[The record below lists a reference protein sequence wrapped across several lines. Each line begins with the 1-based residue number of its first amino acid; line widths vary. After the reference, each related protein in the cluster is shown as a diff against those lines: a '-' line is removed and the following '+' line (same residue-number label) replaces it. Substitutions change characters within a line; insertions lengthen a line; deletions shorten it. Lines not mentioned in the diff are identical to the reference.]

1 MKTLDLRFPALI
13 ALVLAGA
20 CKSEGGDDSTGQAT
34 TEATD
39 ATTGPATDAT
49 TGPATDAT
57 TGPAT
62 GDDTTGTPTTTAD
75 DTTTMPGETVDPTTG
90 EPASGCAGY
99 CDTIEANCA
108 GEFSQYGSREM
119 CEATCA
125 TFAPGVEGDMMGN
138 SLACRTYHAGA
149 AAMANDVH
157 CGHAG
162 PGGDTACGANC
173 EGFCSIAA
181 AACPDAWPDLAACA
195 MACGT
200 FDPAEKYD
208 ATDVAGNTF
217 ACRLYHLT
225 AATMDPVTHCPHIK
239 GDSVPCM

>member
-13 ALVLAGA
+13 ALVLVSA

-34 TEATD
+34 TELTAGST
-39 ATTGPATDAT
+39 APGSTGPT
-49 TGPATDAT
+49 TS
-57 TGPAT
+57 T
-62 GDDTTGTPTTTAD
+62 GDDTTGMPTTGTPTTSTTAD
-75 DTTTMPGETVDPTTG
+75 DTTTLPGETVEPTTG
-90 EPASGCAGY
+90 EPAAGCAGY
-99 CDTIEANCA
+99 CDTITTNCA
-108 GEFSQYGSREM
+108 GDFTQYGTREM

-157 CGHAG
+157 CTHAG
-162 PGGDTACGANC
+162 PGGDMACGANC
-173 EGFCSIAA
+173 EGFCAIAV

-200 FDPAEKYD
+200 FDPVEKYD

-217 ACRLYHLT
+217 ACRMYHLT
-225 AATMDPVTHCPHIK
+225 AATIDPVTHCAHIK